1 MRKIQLTRKAT
12 HDLEDILEYTE
23 RTHGRRQRKKY
34 SKQLESRIKDLARNP
49 EFGRPCE
56 HALPGC
62 RYYLEGKHYLF
73 YKPSKETLTIIRIL
87 HSRTNYQR
95 ILSEG

>member
-1 MRKIQLTRKAT
+1 MRKIKLTRKAS

-34 SKQLESRIKDLARNP
+34 SKQLESRLKDLARNP
-49 EFGRPCE
+49 EFGRPCDHVRAE
-56 HALPGC
+56 Y

-73 YKPSKETLTIIRIL
+73 YIPSKEAITVIRIL
-87 HSRTNYQR
+87 HSRMNYQE
-95 ILSEG
+95 ILAT